1 MLSNRTK
8 PMKYIFSIL
17 AVCAFTTVLH
27 AKKTIPMPTPPP
39 PPGVPIDGGLIGLI
53 AAGGALGYREVKK
66 RKDAS
71 NL

>member
-1 MLSNRTK
+1 
-8 PMKYIFSIL
+8 MKYIFSIL
-17 AVCAFTTVLH
+17 AVCAFTTALH

>member
-1 MLSNRTK
+1 
-8 PMKYIFSIL
+8 MKYLFSTL
-17 AVCAFTTVLH
+17 AVCAFATLLH
-27 AKKTIPMPTPPP
+27 AKKTIPVPTPPP